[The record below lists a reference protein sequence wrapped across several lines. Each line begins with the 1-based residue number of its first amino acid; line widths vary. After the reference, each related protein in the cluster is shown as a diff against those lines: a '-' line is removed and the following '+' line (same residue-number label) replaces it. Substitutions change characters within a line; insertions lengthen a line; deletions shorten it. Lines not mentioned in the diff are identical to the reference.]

1 MLLIDYE
8 ISLDLTSSENCVIL
22 NATGKTKSA
31 ININYLQ

>member
-1 MLLIDYE
+1 MLLINCE
-8 ISLDLTSSENCVIL
+8 ISLDFASSENCVIL